1 MYSGLNR
8 WYENTRII
16 FDKKTFIVENGDVVT
31 VLIRTAL
38 FETPQITRTI
48 LTTLSKNKITDDGVT
63 LMNKTTGETTILS
76 NNKKKH
82 QRSDLLLKRQNAIK
96 DLSKLPANEIID
108 DSVPYHNLTT
118 TTASAATITTNNKK
132 SPIKYDRRTSVS
144 EYYNPDRSKKT
155 SVASKFWQ
163 RTENVRD
170 RLRGSGYAK
179 TTHG

>member
-1 MYSGLNR
+1 MYYSGLNR

-48 LTTLSKNKITDDGVT
+48 LTTLSKNKITDDGMT

-82 QRSDLLLKRQNAIK
+82 QRSDLLLKRQNAVK

-118 TTASAATITTNNKK
+118 TTASAAMMLRFRC
-132 SPIKYDRRTSVS
+132 P
-144 EYYNPDRSKKT
+144 RS
-155 SVASKFWQ
+155 A
-163 RTENVRD
+163 
-170 RLRGSGYAK
+170 
-179 TTHG
+179 

>member
-1 MYSGLNR
+1 MYYSGLNR

-76 NNKKKH
+76 NNKKKT
-82 QRSDLLLKRQNAIK
+82 SEKRLVI
-96 DLSKLPANEIID
+96 
-108 DSVPYHNLTT
+108 
-118 TTASAATITTNNKK
+118 
-132 SPIKYDRRTSVS
+132 
-144 EYYNPDRSKKT
+144 KKT
-155 SVASKFWQ
+155 KCYKGFIQITSK
-163 RTENVRD
+163 RD
-170 RLRGSGYAK
+170 N
-179 TTHG
+179 